1 MSKFAVLIAAIAAT
15 LVNAQN
21 AVEVAEIQVLVND
34 INSNLAQYLSLE
46 TNPDSGFQIPDNL
59 LSLYRNVATY
69 TDDSFSTLLSGVNF
83 DEITSTIVGLPWYS
97 SRLLPAL
104 ESASS
109 AAAGS
114 GDAAAAPA
122 SANASSV
129 SAAVTS
135 LSSAINSTSS
145 ASASATGAVVTSA
158 NLTSVSA
165 NSTRSGSRSATRSA
179 SATGGVAGGNRTNGS
194 TNGTKT
200 SSTKSKNGVAKVE
213 ADLAGALLA
222 GAAAMLL

>member
-104 ESASS
+104 ESAS
-109 AAAGS
+109 
-114 GDAAAAPA
+114 
-122 SANASSV
+122 
-129 SAAVTS
+129 AAVTS

-213 ADLAGALLA
+213 AGLAGALLA

>member
-34 INSNLAQYLSLE
+34 INSNLGQYLSLE

-135 LSSAINSTSS
+135 LSSAINS

-213 ADLAGALLA
+213 AGLAGALLA